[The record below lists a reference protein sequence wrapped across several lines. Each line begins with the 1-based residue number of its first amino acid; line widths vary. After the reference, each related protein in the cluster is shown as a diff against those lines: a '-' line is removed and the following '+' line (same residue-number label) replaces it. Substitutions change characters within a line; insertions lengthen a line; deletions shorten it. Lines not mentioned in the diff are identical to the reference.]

1 MKLGEKTEDDGK
13 SRIRRGDPWSPA
25 SRRWRLVTHISQK
38 SILWESIFDSFSLE
52 GEAFGGN
59 LDMGAIDGNRLDTG
73 QRLLPPA
80 GEKLSSIGS
89 SEPMDD

>member
-1 MKLGEKTEDDGK
+1 VGLYGVFPSDIPVSKPPPL
-13 SRIRRGDPWSPA
+13 A
-25 SRRWRLVTHISQK
+25 AVTHISQK

-59 LDMGAIDGNRLDTG
+59 FHIVSYEGSLLDTG